1 MSRSWMFGVV
11 TSLSW
16 LGQASAATIDC
27 SYCEAWN
34 KDQAPFQIYGNTY
47 YVGPHGLSAVLITSP
62 QGHVLID
69 GALPQ
74 SAPLIAKHIEQLG
87 FKMTDVKVILNSHTH
102 FDHAGGIAELQ
113 KLSGAK
119 VIASDKAAPVLRSG
133 QVGSDDPHVGHLLP
147 FPGVSNVAA
156 LGRRQTVEVGK
167 LKLSV
172 IHTPGHSPGGTSW
185 LWQSC
190 EAERCLNMIYSDS
203 LNAVADNAFK
213 YSGDPR
219 YPTAAKDLIS
229 SMEAIAAAP
238 CDILIT
244 AHPELSGVWATID
257 ERGKGDRARLNDPA
271 ACKRYVET
279 TKQRLEQRLASEK
292 ADKK

>member
-1 MSRSWMFGVV
+1 MSRSWVLGVV
-11 TSLSW
+11 TSLS
-16 LGQASAATIDC
+16 LASHANAATIDC

-74 SAPLIAKHIEQLG
+74 SAPLIAKHVEQLG

-133 QVGSDDPHVGHLLP
+133 QVGPDDPQVGHLLP
-147 FPGVSNVAA
+147 FPGVSNVEA
-156 LGRRQTVEVGK
+156 LGRRPTVQVGT
-167 LKLSV
+167 LQLSV

-185 LWQSC
+185 RWQSC

-203 LNAVADNAFK
+203 LNAVADSKFK
-213 YSGDPR
+213 YSGDAR
-219 YPTAAKDLIS
+219 YPTAAQDLIS
-229 SMEAIAAAP
+229 SMDAVAAVP

-244 AHPELSGVWATID
+244 AHPELSGLWTTID
-257 ERGKGDRARLNDPA
+257 ERGKGDRAKLNDPA

>member
-1 MSRSWMFGVV
+1 MLGGV
-11 TSLSW
+11 TSLLL
-16 LGQASAATIDC
+16 LGQANAASIDC

-47 YVGPHGLSAVLITSP
+47 YVGPHGLSAVLITSA

-74 SAPLIAKHIEQLG
+74 SAPLIAKHVEQLG
-87 FKMTDVKVILNSHTH
+87 FKMSDVKVILNSHTH

-133 QVGSDDPHVGHLLP
+133 QVGPDDPQVGHLLP
-147 FPGVSNVAA
+147 FPGVGNVEA
-156 LGRRQTVEVGK
+156 LGRRASIAVGT

-190 EAERCLNMIYSDS
+190 EAGRCLNMLYSDS
-203 LNAVADNAFK
+203 LNAVADSQFK
-213 YSGDPR
+213 YSGDAR

-229 SMEAIAAAP
+229 SMEAVAAAP
-238 CDILIT
+238 CDVLIT

-257 ERGKGDRARLNDPA
+257 EQGKGDRAKLNDPA